1 MRKMKLKIIAKMR
14 KRVSFKDNN
23 DIDYN
28 DDEYDDI
35 VKVRKMKIGK
45 EDEENEH
52 W

>member
-1 MRKMKLKIIAKMR
+1 MKLKIIAKMR
-14 KRVSFKDNN
+14 KRDSFKDNN

-35 VKVRKMKIGK
+35 VKVREIKIGH
-45 EDEENEH
+45 EDEENED